1 MNKKTDLEEQ
11 YDKIYRYC
19 YFKLHKREAA
29 EDITQE
35 AFLRYLEHY
44 GDCKQE
50 WDLRYLY
57 RIAHNLCVDEYRKPT
72 LVSLSEKGTNG
83 KDQIFGTASQGQIA
97 SGAISQS
104 MLNKI
109 SAQDHAEQTITTL
122 WLRNALVKLSEEEQE
137 ILLLR
142 YANEVPNN
150 VISQMLGI
158 SRFALYRKMQ
168 QALRKLQKELGEEEM
183 N

>member
-1 MNKKTDLEEQ
+1 MNKKTDFEEQ

-19 YFKLHKREAA
+19 YFKLHKREAV

-44 GDCKQE
+44 GDANQG

-57 RIAHNLCVDEYRKPT
+57 RIAHNLCVDEYRKPM
-72 LVSLSEKGTNG
+72 VESLLDENMEQRYTKSGTSNTG
-83 KDQIFGTASQGQIA
+83 SIKAALAMQNTMNAA
-97 SGAISQS
+97 
-104 MLNKI
+104 
-109 SAQDHAEQTITTL
+109 AQDHAEQTITTL
-122 WLRNALVKLSEEEQE
+122 WLRDALNKLSEEEQE

-150 VISQMLGI
+150 VISRMLGI

-168 QALRKLQKELGEEEM
+168 QALRKLQKELGEEET

>member
-1 MNKKTDLEEQ
+1 MNNKTNLDEQ
-11 YDKIYRYC
+11 YDRIYRYC
-19 YFKLHKREAA
+19 YFKLHRREAA

-35 AFLRYLEHY
+35 TFLRYLEHY
-44 GDCKQE
+44 GERDQE

-57 RIAHNLCVDEYRKPT
+57 RIAHNLCVDEYRKLTFEPLPDEEVKDKT
-72 LVSLSEKGTNG
+72 AQEWAVLKRQSEE
-83 KDQIFGTASQGQIA
+83 
-97 SGAISQS
+97 
-104 MLNKI
+104 I
-109 SAQDHAEQTITTL
+109 SAQDHADKTVTTL
-122 WLRNALVKLSEEEQE
+122 WLRNALNKLSEEEQE

-150 VISQMLGI
+150 VIGQMLGI

-168 QALRKLQKELGEEEM
+168 QALRKLQKELGEEET

>member
-1 MNKKTDLEEQ
+1 MNKKTEFEEQ
-11 YDKIYRYC
+11 YDKIYLYC

-35 AFLRYLEHY
+35 TFLRYLEHY
-44 GDCKQE
+44 ADHGRE

-57 RIAHNLCVDEYRKPT
+57 RIAHNLCVDEFRKPVVES
-72 LVSLSEKGTNG
+72 LLSENTEDRAG
-83 KDQIFGTASQGQIA
+83 KEWAVVKQRSEKTLDDNYT
-97 SGAISQS
+97 
-104 MLNKI
+104 
-109 SAQDHAEQTITTL
+109 EQTITTL
-122 WLRNALVKLSEEEQE
+122 WLRNALNKLSQEEQE

-150 VISQMLGI
+150 VISHMLGI
-158 SRFALYRKMQ
+158 SRFALYRKMK
-168 QALRKLQKELGEEEM
+168 QALRKLQKELGEET